1 MFREY
6 FLYYKE
12 CTKDLASQYEQS
24 LPEVLRNLEPKRRR
38 VSVCILI
45 FLGLFVISFVVAV
58 IFNKG
63 FLICI
68 SGCLLLA
75 LFIALLV
82 ARKYDNDH
90 ITTSRFEKMI
100 DRINYV
106 KDLNDKLKTKNI
118 SRSYLYPVKN
128 VEHYESLKDEAEKE
142 RDNMKNRC
150 DNSSK
155 IVAFVFS
162 VIMTVGI
169 ENLTGNELMS
179 FSALIIA
186 YGIVGLLFNTEITEK
201 VLKPY
206 NDFIDDVH
214 DIVDYENGYYK

>member
-1 MFREY
+1 
-6 FLYYKE
+6 
-12 CTKDLASQYEQS
+12 
-24 LPEVLRNLEPKRRR
+24 
-38 VSVCILI
+38 
-45 FLGLFVISFVVAV
+45 
-58 IFNKG
+58 
-63 FLICI
+63 
-68 SGCLLLA
+68 
-75 LFIALLV
+75 
-82 ARKYDNDH
+82 
-90 ITTSRFEKMI
+90 
-100 DRINYV
+100 
-106 KDLNDKLKTKNI
+106 
-118 SRSYLYPVKN
+118 
-128 VEHYESLKDEAEKE
+128 
-142 RDNMKNRC
+142 MKNRC